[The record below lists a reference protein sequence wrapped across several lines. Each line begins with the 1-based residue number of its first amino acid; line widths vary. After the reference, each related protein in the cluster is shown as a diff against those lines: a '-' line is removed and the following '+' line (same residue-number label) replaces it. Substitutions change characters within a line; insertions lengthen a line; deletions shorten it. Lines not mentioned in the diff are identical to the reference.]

1 MAGKEQA
8 APCGE
13 SCGGTHISPLWRD
26 PSENILIWQRRQT
39 PVFFI
44 STGLIHI
51 CSMMWNSDKMSS
63 VTAIIFDASEY
74 GFVLTIEIQDASFAD
89 CCSLIRVQGGQFEAD
104 HLQISDPTKV
114 GIVSFNWSDQSE
126 TGLCWNVCAFP
137 CLLEQ
142 MQAFACSQDT
152 ASKSFQPTEENSS
165 ID

>member
-8 APCGE
+8 TPCGE

-51 CSMMWNSDKMSS
+51 CETSTKW
-63 VTAIIFDASEY
+63 VQEFDASEY

-114 GIVSFNWSDQSE
+114 GSVSFN
-126 TGLCWNVCAFP
+126 
-137 CLLEQ
+137 
-142 MQAFACSQDT
+142 
-152 ASKSFQPTEENSS
+152 
-165 ID
+165 